1 MHREREETR
10 LGKQLTEKISLP
22 ENNINVSNVILS
34 EDRKT
39 KLQAI
44 RNRRQEG
51 MQVRL
56 RKSGYKVAKKQVN
69 VVCSLENRNF
79 TSKSICFIKHNNG
92 EKKKFQEEI
101 MKETRTL

>member
-51 MQVRL
+51 MQVRSREKRLQGGEKASKCCLQL
-56 RKSGYKVAKKQVN
+56 RKP
-69 VVCSLENRNF
+69 
-79 TSKSICFIKHNNG
+79 
-92 EKKKFQEEI
+92 
-101 MKETRTL
+101 